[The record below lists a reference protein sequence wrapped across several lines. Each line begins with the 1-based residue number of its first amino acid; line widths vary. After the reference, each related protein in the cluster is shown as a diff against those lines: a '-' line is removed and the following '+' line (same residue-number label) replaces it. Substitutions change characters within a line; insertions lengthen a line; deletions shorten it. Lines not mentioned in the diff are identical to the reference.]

1 MARASKPVDSVELAR
16 IMRNKDMEDGIVISY
31 LQSKKR
37 GQTELV
43 CEALRAY
50 YLPFALSAAGV
61 SGVELQS
68 ALHDAIAQ
76 LEVQIIKMKR
86 TFGMEGL
93 PQIVLVN
100 PHSGVFSQGATG
112 LQPTVGTNGV
122 EITPISANSVP
133 PSVSFFDSTG
143 PSPVSLP
150 VETEPVGSNVVGED
164 SEDDGF
170 FNDDEDDPI
179 AKAEIEVDAGFRLE

>member
-1 MARASKPVDSVELAR
+1 MARVSKPADSVELAR

-100 PHSGVFSQGATG
+100 PHSGVFSQGTTG
-112 LQPTVGTNGV
+112 LQPTVGTNGLGV
-122 EITPISANSVP
+122 TPVSANLVP

-143 PSPVSLP
+143 PSPVSLT
-150 VETEPVGSNVVGED
+150 VATEPVGSNVLGED